1 MKNSACLKRLRYV
14 SGVLIVFLLLSG
26 NVFGGG
32 NIVTPQG
39 IPIRWKA
46 NTPIPYVVNP
56 GGVPGLT
63 GELEQLLVKG
73 AVDDAFRAWTQ
84 IPGAA
89 ITFADGGTSSLT
101 DGVGD
106 GVNLVTFQDSSIP
119 PGVLAFARTSVA
131 PSPGPVLVGND
142 VVNADFA
149 GQILDVDIIF
159 NTEEIFSP
167 LGTANSIDLIAVA
180 MHEIGHMLGLEHT
193 GVFSSIMNPFSDSS
207 SGVANRTL
215 QTDDAIT
222 AKVLYPAQTFAADT
236 GTITGTI
243 TTSTGA
249 PVKTAHVIAVNVPD
263 GVPVAS
269 QLSGADGSF
278 RIDGLPPDDY
288 QVMIEPL
295 DGPIG
300 QFNFPGFFSDG
311 LFDFPTTFF
320 GGLTTP
326 ATVSITAGQQVSVG
340 SLQLLPT
347 NPSQLNIDLLG
358 LVTPTPGGSSASS
371 GRSPRLLPRGQSHQL
386 FVTAVNQD
394 SNSNLTFSGSDIVPQ
409 GGTVEGS
416 FSFNNKPIRQ
426 QNVTIGASAALG
438 PSNLFLANAS
448 SLSAIPGGV
457 VVTVNPQM
465 GTPLVDGAGFAPQLA
480 PGAFVSIFGTDLA
493 LGSGPDGIESA
504 AATPLPTTMGGVSVK
519 FGNRLA
525 PLFFVSPGQI
535 NAMIP
540 FELSGSTAEVTILT
554 GPDAAGN
561 TVTVNLSPTAPGLFR
576 VNPAG
581 QGAILNPD
589 GSLVAPVGSFPSR
602 LPAAQPTRS
611 GEIIVIFASGLG
623 PVSPAQPSG
632 VAAGANGTNIPTM
645 VSDPQVRIG
654 GQPSSVLFAGLAPG
668 FVGLYQVN
676 VQVPQG
682 VPTGDAVELVITT
695 SAGQTSNTA
704 TIAVS
709 P

>member
-1 MKNSACLKRLRYV
+1 MKNSAFLKRLHYV
-14 SGVLIVFLLLSG
+14 SGVMLVFLLLSG
-26 NVFGGG
+26 NGYGGG
-32 NIVTPQG
+32 NIVTSQG
-39 IPIRWKA
+39 IPIRWKP

-73 AVDDAFRAWTQ
+73 AVDDAFRAWSE
-84 IPGAA
+84 IPGIA
-89 ITFADGGTSSLT
+89 ITFADEGTSSLT
-101 DGVGD
+101 DGATD
-106 GVNLVTFQDSSIP
+106 GVNLITFQDTNGALP
-119 PGVLAFARTSVA
+119 PGVLAIA
-131 PSPGPVLVGND
+131 SPLFSIPDGRIME
-142 VVNADFA
+142 AD
-149 GQILDVDIIF
+149 IVF
-159 NTEEIFSP
+159 NTQEIFSP
-167 LGTANSIDLIAVA
+167 LGRANSIDLIGVA

-193 GVFSSIMNPFSDSS
+193 GVFSSIMNPSS
-207 SGVANRTL
+207 ESGSGVANRTL
-215 QTDDAIT
+215 QSDDAIT
-222 AKVLYPAQTFAADT
+222 AKVLYPVQTFAADT
-236 GTITGTI
+236 GAITGTI

-263 GVPVAS
+263 GAPVAS

-278 RIDGLPPDDY
+278 RIAGLPPDNY

-300 QFNFPGFFSDG
+300 QFDFPGFFSDG

-320 GGLTTP
+320 GGLATP
-326 ATVSITAGQQVSVG
+326 ATVAVTAGQDASVG
-340 SLQLLPT
+340 GIQLLPT
-347 NPSQLNIDLLG
+347 DPSQLNIDLLG
-358 LVTPTPGGSSASS
+358 LVTPTQGGSSASA
-371 GRSPRLLPRGQSHQL
+371 GRGSRFLPRGQSHQL

-394 SNSNLTFSGSDIVPQ
+394 SISNLTFSGPDIVPQ
-409 GGTVEGS
+409 GGTVDGS
-416 FSFNNKPIRQ
+416 FTFNNKTIRQ

-438 PSNLFLANAS
+438 PSNLFLTNAS
-448 SLSAIPGGV
+448 SFSAIPGGV

-480 PGAFVSIFGTDLA
+480 PGAFVSIFGADLA
-493 LGSGPDGIESA
+493 LGSGPGGIESA
-504 AATPLPTTMGGVSVK
+504 VATPLPTTMGGVSVK
-519 FGNRLA
+519 FGDRLA

-535 NAMIP
+535 NALVP
-540 FELSGSTAEVTILT
+540 FELTGSSVDVTILT
-554 GPDAAGN
+554 GPGAAGN
-561 TVTVNLSPTAPGLFR
+561 TVTVNLSPTAPGIFK
-576 VNPAG
+576 VNSAG

-623 PVSPAQPSG
+623 PVSPALPSG
-632 VAAGANGTNIPTM
+632 VASGANGTAIPVM
-645 VSDPQVRIG
+645 PNVPQVRIG
-654 GQPSSVLFAGLAPG
+654 GQAANVLFAGLAPG

-682 VPTGDAVELVITT
+682 VPTGDAVEVVITT
-695 SAGQTSNTA
+695 SEGQTSNTA
-704 TIAVS
+704 TIAVG